1 MAPESEHNQY
11 TFRDLF
17 MDTIAVLIPCFNEA
31 QTIAKVVHDFKTHL
45 PEATIYVYDNN
56 SRDDTALLAAKAGAI
71 VRHEPR
77 QGKGNVVRSMLRDI
91 DARCYIMVD
100 GDDTY
105 PAEYARALCDPI
117 LRGECDMVIGDRLS
131 STYFTENK
139 RPFHNSGNVIVR
151 RFIRSLWNRQGGRD
165 INDVMT
171 GMRALSPLFAKAY
184 PVMSPGFEL
193 ETELTIFALENRFRI
208 RSCPVPYRDRP
219 EGSTS
224 KLSTYRDGFKVLKT
238 IFRMYRDYRPFKVF
252 GIAACF
258 LALLS
263 LVLFVPVFGEYLVT
277 GLVPRLPTL
286 IVSGLS
292 MSMAM
297 LSFCAGL
304 IMERIYLGQRQN
316 LEILLNM
323 LHMELKQHT
332 STAATDSLESV

>member
-1 MAPESEHNQY
+1 MILFSSFVLTLSAEGLLKDVIIEGNLNEEDRADLNSILNLY
-11 TFRDLF
+11 RDQSLN
-17 MDTIAVLIPCFNEA
+17 DELISNAENE
-31 QTIAKVVHDFKTHL
+31 I
-45 PEATIYVYDNN
+45 N
-56 SRDDTALLAAKAGAI
+56 SRLSLSSLYVSSVDQN
-71 VRHEPR
+71 E
-77 QGKGNVVRSMLRDI
+77 
-91 DARCYIMVD
+91 D
-100 GDDTY
+100 GDYIVTINADSSSLPTTISSFVFTGD
-105 PAEYARALCDPI
+105 ELTE
-117 LRGECDMVIGDRLS
+117 GERLLVNGELER
-131 STYFTENK
+131 Y
-139 RPFHNSGNVIVR
+139 I
-151 RFIRSLWNRQGGRD
+151 GRD

-208 RSCPVPYRDRP
+208 HSCPVPYRDRP

>member
-1 MAPESEHNQY
+1 
-11 TFRDLF
+11 

-31 QTIAKVVHDFKTHL
+31 QTIAKVVRDFKTHL

-56 SRDDTALLAAKAGAI
+56 SSDNTAALAAEAGAI

-91 DARCYIMVD
+91 DARCYIMFD

-105 PAEYARALCDPI
+105 PAECARALCDPI
-117 LRGECDMVIGDRLS
+117 LKGECDMVIGDRLS

-151 RFIRSLWNRQGGRD
+151 RFIRSLWHRQGGRD